1 VPSRDLFF
9 PRNNV
14 DGCGDDNHQ
23 SYDLKHC
30 ADPQRFEQG
39 RDWCSEVGIEKMRAE
54 QGTTNLMEGQYEQVP
69 ADSMCIRII
78 VLVCIMPKKNRL
90 SNSTEKEIAFG
101 ALKVC
106 KHYSSLGLF
115 LLERTSELN
124 FSLHLI
130 LIVHPAA
137 ILMSAFSNNQNTVN
151 SKQRLQTI
159 SQPTLTEATV
169 TNAIS
174 IGLREYW

>member
-137 ILMSAFSNNQNTVN
+137 ILMSAFSNNQNTVTRN
-151 SKQRLQTI
+151 
-159 SQPTLTEATV
+159 
-169 TNAIS
+169 NAYKPFPN
-174 IGLREYW
+174 LL